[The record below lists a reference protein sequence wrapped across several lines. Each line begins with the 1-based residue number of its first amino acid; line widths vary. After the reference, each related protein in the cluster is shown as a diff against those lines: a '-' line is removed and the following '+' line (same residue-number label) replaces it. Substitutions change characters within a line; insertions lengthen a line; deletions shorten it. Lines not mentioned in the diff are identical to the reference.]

1 MSVYVH
7 QSCTWLR
14 ASFFTLAPSDKC
26 FNNADC
32 DHCPPVCPAAIDVAC
47 LELSRSG
54 YATRQWFLGH
64 DIYQNCGGVEI
75 WFKQQLGEESG
86 GG

>member
-1 MSVYVH
+1 MEELRIHKIKSWSTVEMFVNHSKYKINVCLCPPVLH
-7 QSCTWLR
+7 MAQSQLLH
-14 ASFFTLAPSDKC
+14 SDPSDKC

-54 YATRQWFLGH
+54 
-64 DIYQNCGGVEI
+64 
-75 WFKQQLGEESG
+75 
-86 GG
+86 